1 MAICERCG
9 VEIDDSADTCPLCGT
24 ELSDSDGKGE
34 SEPVSHQI
42 LPEFVD
48 EIRPLNVKQRAR
60 LTWEISTLM
69 FISAVIVVLFVDLIS
84 NRRITWSVY
93 PIIAT
98 GFVWA
103 LSSLASFFYRYP
115 VVLFV
120 GAYINMLA
128 FLLLIDI
135 ATSGHFWFVLLG
147 LPITTCLF
155 LVLGVLFIIAP
166 RIDRRGLNIP
176 AFILLGIGLFTMGIE
191 STVDWYLF
199 RAVSFTWSGLVLV
212 SVCPVAIILLFVHYR
227 LRKYVDLKR
236 FFHL

>member
-9 VEIDDSADTCPLCGT
+9 VEIDDSAVMCPLCGT
-24 ELSDSDGKGE
+24 ELSGGGGK
-34 SEPVSHQI
+34 SKTEPVNRQI
-42 LPEFVD
+42 MPEFVD

-60 LTWEISTLM
+60 LAWEISTLM
-69 FISAVIVVLFVDLIS
+69 FLSAVIVVLFVDLIS
-84 NRRITWSVY
+84 NRRISWSVY

-98 GFVWA
+98 GFAWA

-115 VVLFV
+115 VVLFI
-120 GAYINMLA
+120 GAYIDALA
-128 FLLLIDI
+128 LLLLLDI
-135 ATSGHFWFVLLG
+135 ASAELFWFVQLG

-155 LVLGVLFIIAP
+155 LILGILFIIGP
-166 RIDRRGLNIP
+166 RIGRRGLNIP
-176 AFILLGIGLFTMGIE
+176 AFILLGIGIFTMGIE
-191 STVDWYLF
+191 WTVDWYLF
-199 RAVSFTWSGLVLV
+199 RAVSLSWSGLVLV